1 MKLKNIDPG
10 KIWAKLDHWF
20 KSYGHFCFPFQH
32 FDAGQSRVRK
42 SSNIRRTLSLWVR
55 SLANPRSQTNEDPY
69 DQVIKFVKLPI
80 LLYSSKI
87 WGCILFST
95 FNNDPQNESWHF
107 LKIFM
112 KNLEKLWKKYNF
124 MKILELL
131 WNKYKICKNFRK
143 IIKFLLNY
151 KIFIKTDGR
160 THYLICGALHSNKI
174 FTLSR

>member
-1 MKLKNIDPG
+1 MGQIGPVVQKF
-10 KIWAKLDHWF
+10 A
-20 KSYGHFCFPFQH
+20 HFCHTFQRL
-32 FDAGQSRVRK
+32 DSGQFRVSK
-42 SSNIRRTLSLWVR
+42 NSTVWRTLCLWVR
-55 SLANPRSQTNEDPY
+55 SSANPRSRTNEDPY

-107 LKIFM
+107 LKILM

-151 KIFIKTDGR
+151 KIFIKTDGQS
-160 THYLICGALHSNKI
+160 H
-174 FTLSR
+174 

>member
-1 MKLKNIDPG
+1 MRWQWNSKVIFL
-10 KIWAKLDHWF
+10 AKFEPNWTIGSKVMAIF
-20 KSYGHFCFPFQH
+20 ASPFQH

-55 SLANPRSQTNEDPY
+55 SSANPRSRTNEDPY

-112 KNLEKLWKKYNF
+112 KNLEKLWKKYYF
-124 MKILELL
+124 MKILELS
-131 WNKYKICKNFRK
+131 WNKYKISKIFRK
-143 IIKFLLNY
+143 IMKLYSITKFV
-151 KIFIKTDGR
+151 
-160 THYLICGALHSNKI
+160 
-174 FTLSR
+174 